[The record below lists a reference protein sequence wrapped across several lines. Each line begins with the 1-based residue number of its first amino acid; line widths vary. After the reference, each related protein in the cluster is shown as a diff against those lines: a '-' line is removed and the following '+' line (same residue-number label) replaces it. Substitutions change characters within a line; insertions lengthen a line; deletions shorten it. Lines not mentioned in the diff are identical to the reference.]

1 LIRDERLLDAVES
14 LIGPNLG
21 IVVCQG
27 MYKPPYSGDEIR
39 WHQDD
44 YYFQVDKP
52 NAVVSCWLTLDDATA
67 KPSQSCFDHKA
78 NFKDGS

>member
-1 LIRDERLLDAVES
+1 MLDAVES